1 MNMRALVLH
10 VIGDALGNVGVIAT
24 GLIIWLTTW
33 KYKYYCDPIISL
45 VITIIIFSSAL
56 PLGELTIHLL
66 SFVQNAN
73 CIALVRSASFIL
85 LQGVPPTVSLEEVRQ
100 SILAVEGV
108 LNLHELH
115 VWQLSENKLV
125 ASVHVLTSR
134 NHDFMP
140 IAVKIREV
148 LHHLGIHSST
158 IQPEYALTAGD
169 RVKVC

>member
-1 MNMRALVLH
+1 M
-10 VIGDALGNVGVIAT
+10 
-24 GLIIWLTTW
+24 
-33 KYKYYCDPIISL
+33 
-45 VITIIIFSSAL
+45 
-56 PLGELTIHLL
+56 
-66 SFVQNAN
+66 
-73 CIALVRSASFIL
+73 
-85 LQGVPPTVSLEEVRQ
+85 PPTVSLEEVRQ

-134 NHDFMP
+134 KHDFMP

-158 IQPEYALTAGD
+158 IQPEYALTADD
-169 RVKVC
+169 RVKVTLILKYIHNLSLNGSVDGVGYVMSRSVPGG